1 MQFYRV
7 TARKWRQ
14 IWVWFEGNFKRF
26 RVKAEFLAVLFDL
39 ISKQQSN
46 SSLLL
51 SGWYCQKLG
60 LTNLPGRNGRVTSD
74 KGMVLNSHQ
83 GHKDENRDYCSH
95 FSVIFKTT
103 KKFLIVFVRLILG
116 KKGIDGVTRPQ
127 REIDI
132 RYEFNLKVVWRRL
145 GFK

>member
-74 KGMVLNSHQ
+74 KGMVLDSHQ
-83 GHKDENRDYCSH
+83 GHKDENRDYCSY

-103 KKFLIVFVRLILG
+103 KKILIVFVSWYWEKRGLTELPGHNGKLTSDMNLIW
-116 KKGIDGVTRPQ
+116 T
-127 REIDI
+127 
-132 RYEFNLKVVWRRL
+132 
-145 GFK
+145 